1 MCTLIG
7 NISLLDNLWC
17 TGKVKTF
24 SKTKS
29 SMQCFWSNYSIIFY
43 HQQEELE
50 SKVNQVKTNH
60 AALVIQT
67 KWKKHRGDADK
78 KKEEERRFNVGR
90 KFELCLLGLCLLLG
104 GKSDHWQSKNFGSLC
119 LLLLTRSGSS
129 AIALVILFQ
138 NFQKRNGSGYKVCV
152 IVN

>member
-1 MCTLIG
+1 
-7 NISLLDNLWC
+7 
-17 TGKVKTF
+17 
-24 SKTKS
+24 
-29 SMQCFWSNYSIIFY
+29 MQCFWSNYLIIFY

-90 KFELCLLGLCLLLG
+90 KFELCLLGL
-104 GKSDHWQSKNFGSLC
+104 
-119 LLLLTRSGSS
+119 
-129 AIALVILFQ
+129 
-138 NFQKRNGSGYKVCV
+138 
-152 IVN
+152 